1 MIIEFSTSHPD
12 NIELS
17 PMLVLGPI
25 IVFDSI
31 TQFLPK
37 ITSCSIIEFVPI
49 IVFLP
54 ILT

>member
-31 TQFLPK
+31 TQFLPSMTGPV
-37 ITSCSIIEFVPI
+37 ILQSFLI
-49 IVFLP
+49 IVP
-54 ILT
+54 